1 MNNQHNLLD
10 VIVAQKAQAVDGPK
24 PKSYICVETM
34 KHFVETG
41 HLLDV
46 PKELIPHGVVEKET
60 TVMFS
65 DTGVGKTILSMQW
78 SIKMAEMG
86 KRVIYVNFEL
96 SQQQVAQRYPSKKI
110 PDSLFIANI
119 DYSEMKDVNDQSAI
133 LVEIE
138 QLALKYG
145 AEVIVIDNLTN
156 LCINSK
162 DGAEAGNLMLQ
173 LIRLRMTHG
182 WTMLILAHV
191 PKRKASDPLSLND
204 LAGSKMISNMADN
217 VIGFNKSKRGKSIR
231 YMIQL
236 KYRSFPIELDSNNV
250 QELNL
255 EMSDGYLHFEYGG
268 NSEERSHLPRSR
280 DEKAELERDIVK
292 ELKEPNGLSYRD
304 IADKLDTSLSNV
316 QRVAQK
322 HNLNRGGNKK
332 KGDEAKN

>member
-1 MNNQHNLLD
+1 MNNQLNQLD
-10 VIVAQKAQAVDGPK
+10 VTVVQEAQAVIEQK
-24 PKSYICVETM
+24 TKSFIKVQGFGN
-34 KHFVETG
+34 FVKIG
-41 HLLDV
+41 LQMDA
-46 PKELIPHGVVEKET
+46 PKELVRHVLVEKET
-60 TVMFS
+60 TVFFG
-65 DTGVGKTILSMQW
+65 DTGAGKTIQSTQW
-78 SIKMAEMG
+78 AIMMAEEG

-138 QLALKYG
+138 QMALKYG

-217 VIGFNKSKRGKSIR
+217 VIGFNKSKQGKSIR